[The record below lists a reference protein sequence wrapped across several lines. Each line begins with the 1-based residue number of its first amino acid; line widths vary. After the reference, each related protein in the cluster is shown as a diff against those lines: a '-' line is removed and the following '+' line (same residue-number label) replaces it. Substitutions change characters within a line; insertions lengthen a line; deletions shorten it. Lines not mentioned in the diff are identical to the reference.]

1 MLLRIPSS
9 EWANFRGNVPNG
21 FSGRGGQTSCAYFPL
36 CDPSGSSSGSGVSTS
51 IGLTTAALG
60 SETDGSI
67 VSPSSRNNLVG
78 IKPTVG
84 LTSRAGGTLEVSK
97 YCRIILT
104 HKTVIPISV
113 NQDTVG
119 PMARSVTDAA
129 QILNIIAGPDPLDN
143 FTLAQPTPLP
153 NFTLALDPNA
163 LKGVRLGVPRLFTGN
178 DQNIIA
184 AFNASIRIIK
194 ALGAEVV
201 DPAEFPDAQEMLDS
215 NNETI
220 VLDADFKV
228 CPGLGHIG
236 AWYVKCGRESE

>member
-1 MLLRIPSS
+1 MQEVHAHFVDETYRPKLI
-9 EWANFRGNVPNG
+9 A
-21 FSGRGGQTSCAYFPL
+21 
-36 CDPSGSSSGSGVSTS
+36 D
-51 IGLTTAALG
+51 LT
-60 SETDGSI
+60 
-67 VSPSSRNNLVG
+67 V
-78 IKPTVG
+78 
-84 LTSRAGGTLEVSK
+84 
-97 YCRIILT
+97 
-104 HKTVIPISV
+104 VIPISI

-228 CPGLGHIG
+228 RCGHSS
-236 AWYVKCGRESE
+236 V